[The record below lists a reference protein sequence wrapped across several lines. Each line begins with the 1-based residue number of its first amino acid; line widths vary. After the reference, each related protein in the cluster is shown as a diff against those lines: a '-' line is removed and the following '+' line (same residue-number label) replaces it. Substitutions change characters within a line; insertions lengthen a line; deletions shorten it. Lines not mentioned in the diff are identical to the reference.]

1 MKFVRRELSVRED
14 RLFHSIRASFAGII
28 PCKKKKVPLSET
40 DDGIFYHTNHRFF
53 IEQYRNIGR
62 RKMNNSV
69 FFVLSLYNSK
79 QAAITGRS
87 DNLCPAVP
95 LVYLRTNLSL
105 DKYDKKHIAGLLGA
119 IIGLDRAYRAKE
131 AGFRTHFLVCLGSA
145 LFMLVSQ
152 YGFSDVIQEGVTR
165 FDPGRV
171 AAQVVSGIGFIGAGT
186 IIIHRQFV
194 RGLTTAAGLWATS
207 GIGLAIGG
215 GLYWLGIAATAF
227 TLLGLELLTIIFKK
241 TGIHSCCIKFSTGH
255 YENIQKIMEMIRLQE
270 GRITSYDAEERS
282 IGDQKRY
289 FVSIILR
296 YNSPKE
302 EFDIY
307 QYIQQLPDL
316 FIEKIE

>member
-1 MKFVRRELSVRED
+1 MELSLELICR
-14 RLFHSIRASFAGII
+14 
-28 PCKKKKVPLSET
+28 PL
-40 DDGIFYHTNHRFF
+40 
-53 IEQYRNIGR
+53 
-62 RKMNNSV
+62 
-69 FFVLSLYNSK
+69 
-79 QAAITGRS
+79 
-87 DNLCPAVP
+87 
-95 LVYLRTNLSL
+95 
-105 DKYDKKHIAGLLGA
+105 IAGLLGA

-307 QYIQQLPDL
+307 KYIQQLTDL